1 MLITVHPER
10 IAKSVLETIDT
21 LIVVGEGAHEAV
33 ESFARAVGATAPAAG
48 DYEATGSGRALIWAW
63 RDEKTPRVFT
73 PAAPKLTR
81 HRHRRKY
88 AAGELGED
96 KSFFFRGPR
105 DQLKLRA
112 QNLMLFLQIGDGVDD
127 ETWLHHLSQHDYS
140 AWIRF
145 AIKNPEL
152 ASEVEAIEQRD
163 GSAGTSRKL
172 IREAIEKVYTLP
184 A

>member
-1 MLITVHPER
+1 M
-10 IAKSVLETIDT
+10 
-21 LIVVGEGAHEAV
+21 
-33 ESFARAVGATAPAAG
+33 ARQPQ
-48 DYEATGSGRALIWAW
+48 
-63 RDEKTPRVFT
+63 PRVFT
-73 PAAPKLTR
+73 PASPKLTR

-96 KSFFFRGPR
+96 KSFYFRGPR
-105 DQLKLRA
+105 AQLKLRA

-127 ETWLHHLSQHDYS
+127 ETWLHHLHQRDYS
-140 AWIRF
+140 TWIGA

-152 ASEVEAIEQRD
+152 ATEVASIEQDD
-163 GSAGTSRKL
+163 GSAATSRKL